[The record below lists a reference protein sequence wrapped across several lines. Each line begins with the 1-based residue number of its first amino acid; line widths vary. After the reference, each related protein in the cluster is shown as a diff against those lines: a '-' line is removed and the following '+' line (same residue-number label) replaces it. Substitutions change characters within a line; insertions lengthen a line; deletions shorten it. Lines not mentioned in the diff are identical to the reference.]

1 MNYSNSVDDV
11 VKLNVTIWVE
21 DGGGEKL
28 KSLHSKLNRVYA
40 GPSNKNLT
48 PGKNCELDLLI
59 FLLTMNTLYL
69 CFHITMCVCVE
80 SG

>member
-1 MNYSNSVDDV
+1 MKYSNSVDDV

-28 KSLHSKLNRVYA
+28 KSLHSKLNRVFA

-48 PGKNCELDLLI
+48 PGKNCEVDLLN
-59 FLLTMNTLYL
+59 FLANNVSVFMEYTLVL
-69 CFHITMCVCVE
+69 ANIKHN
-80 SG
+80 

>member
-1 MNYSNSVDDV
+1 MNYSKSVVDV
-11 VKLNVTIWVE
+11 VKFNATIWVE

-48 PGKNCELDLLI
+48 PGKNCEVDLLN
-59 FLLTMNTLYL
+59 FLANNVSVFMEYTLVSANIK
-69 CFHITMCVCVE
+69 HN
-80 SG
+80 